1 MTRWMRLLLIVAGLV
16 APPTVVVAQQPAS
29 PSPKQTS
36 PGEIAKASRI
46 LTEKNESCRLQAK
59 EKKLTGLK
67 RRRFIRECVKK

>member
-1 MTRWMRLLLIVAGLV
+1 MRHWRLLLIVAGLV
-16 APPTVVVAQQPAS
+16 APPIIVLAQQPTA

-46 LTEKNESCRLQAK
+46 LTQKNESCRLQAK
-59 EKKLTGLK
+59 EEKLTGLK